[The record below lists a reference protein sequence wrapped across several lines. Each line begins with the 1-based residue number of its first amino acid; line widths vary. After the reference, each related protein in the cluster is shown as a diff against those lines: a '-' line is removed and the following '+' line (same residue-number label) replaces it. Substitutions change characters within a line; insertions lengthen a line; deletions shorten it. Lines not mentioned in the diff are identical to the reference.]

1 MSHYISV
8 LEPFIHTK
16 RGSGNVGKISFIQ
29 LSLRL
34 LFSFWKM
41 ASWQRARWQ
50 DLQICEML
58 LLIKTTQACGWAE
71 HHASGLTAH
80 RFNFLFS
87 LWVLLTLLCLK
98 ENSHGTGLYY
108 EIIIYMLNVIQQIWF
123 ATCWNWFRTQ
133 WSPPF
138 YLRGAAMP
146 AQCKGRPWRATC
158 REKLCPWQ
166 HTSSSDIDVVLQH
179 LTA

>member
-1 MSHYISV
+1 M

-16 RGSGNVGKISFIQ
+16 PGSGNVGKISFIP

-41 ASWQRARWQ
+41 ASWQTARWQ

-80 RFNFLFS
+80 CFNFLFS

-123 ATCWNWFRTQ
+123 ATCWSWFRTQ
-133 WSPPF
+133 WSLPF
-138 YLRGAAMP
+138 YLRGAACLHNARAAHGEQP
-146 AQCKGRPWRATC
+146 AGKSCAPDR
-158 REKLCPWQ
+158 Q
-166 HTSSSDIDVVLQH
+166 HASSSDIDVVLQH